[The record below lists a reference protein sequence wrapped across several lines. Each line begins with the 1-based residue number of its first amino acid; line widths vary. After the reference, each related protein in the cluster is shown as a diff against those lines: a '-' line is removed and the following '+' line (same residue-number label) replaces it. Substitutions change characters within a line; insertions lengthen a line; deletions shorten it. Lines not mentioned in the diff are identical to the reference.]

1 MYRKDLLVLRLFTLL
16 LVALLVGCSAA
27 PSPTDAPPDALALIQ
42 EAANNIRSAKTFRI
56 TVSQTGPN
64 YKIVTSYATVFFRSA
79 KAQYVSPGVMEATI
93 RVIAGAI
100 PIQVD
105 VFSQGPDQWYRAI
118 WTGNHWVNQMFAEGF
133 NPEALIAE
141 KTGFESAVKAM
152 IDLKY
157 VSQEQL
163 ESGVQTDHLVAT
175 ANGPDVAALLGGL
188 IEPVGIV
195 NVDTYIDRE
204 TKYPARFIITEHD
217 SPFAVTPE
225 AGQEA
230 EPVIWTIDIYDID
243 AAPDISTPEAYA
255 PTVEATAPVSATEAP
270 SGDATEISSAESDV
284 PVTSNPV
291 APEASAEATAEAT
304 ELATEAAS

>member
-1 MYRKDLLVLRLFTLL
+1 VLRLLSFL
-16 LVALLVGCSAA
+16 LVALLVLVGCSGGTTAA
-27 PSPTDAPPDALALIQ
+27 TEAPPDALALIQ

-56 TVSQTGPN
+56 TVDQTGPD
-64 YKIVTSYATVFFRSA
+64 YKIITEYATVFFRRA
-79 KAQYVSPGVMEATI
+79 TAQYVAPGVMEAMI
-93 RVIAGAI
+93 RVIAAGL

-105 VFSQGPDQWYRAI
+105 VFSHGPDQWYRAI
-118 WTGNHWVNQMFAEGF
+118 WTGNQWVNQMFAAGF
-133 NPEALIAE
+133 DPESLIAE

-157 VSQEQL
+157 VGQEQL
-163 ESGVQTDHLVAT
+163 ENGAQTDHLFAT

-195 NVDTYIDRE
+195 EVDTYIDRG
-204 TKYPARFIITEHD
+204 THYPARFVITEHN

-230 EPVIWTIDIYDID
+230 KPVVWSIDLYDIN

-255 PTVEATAPVSATEAP
+255 GSETVAATDEAVTPSVAVEGGESVNLLTPEVTAVASET
-270 SGDATEISSAESDV
+270 SS
-284 PVTSNPV
+284 
-291 APEASAEATAEAT
+291 
-304 ELATEAAS
+304 